1 MKRDYD
7 YLFKLVLIGDTCVG
21 KSSLL
26 VRFADDCFSE
36 NYITTI
42 GVDFRFRTLQINKS
56 TIKLQIWDTAGQE
69 RYRTIT
75 NAYYKG
81 ADGIIIVFDI
91 CSKES
96 FLNVASWMKE
106 VEKHSGEDVTVM
118 VLANKADCAQ
128 EEVEVTDLD
137 IKKFEEENKLK
148 VMKVSAKTGLNV
160 DESFLEMTKK
170 LIVKKN
176 NSSQEDKKKTLG
188 LKKLKEAID
197 GQDSQ
202 SKSNS
207 CCSS

>member
-1 MKRDYD
+1 M
-7 YLFKLVLIGDTCVG
+7 VI
-21 KSSLL
+21 
-26 VRFADDCFSE
+26 
-36 NYITTI
+36 
-42 GVDFRFRTLQINKS
+42 Q
-56 TIKLQIWDTAGQE
+56 WDTAGQE

-91 CSKES
+91 CNKVKPISLISDKKYLSVFQES

-118 VLANKADCAQ
+118 VLANKADCPQ
-128 EEVEVTDLD
+128 EDIEVFDID

-160 DESFLEMTKK
+160 DESFLEMTKR

-197 GQDSQ
+197 GQDQ
-202 SKSNS
+202 KNS
-207 CCSS
+207 SMTCCSN